1 MEKIDRAEKKDTQ
14 KAKII
19 FLSLAALVAILLVW
33 SVVSMNKARS
43 ERDTARQ
50 EAEMLRQDN
59 AKLEQMAK
67 DLSQENAVL
76 KKKIEQLQVK
86 PKAKPAA
93 KKKTKTATKSSSS
106 KKAAK

>member
-1 MEKIDRAEKKDTQ
+1 MDKIDRTEKKDTQ

-19 FLSLAALVAILLVW
+19 FLSLAALVAILLIW

-43 ERDTARQ
+43 ERDAARQ

-59 AKLEQMAK
+59 AKLEQMVK
-67 DLSQENAVL
+67 DLSQENANY

-86 PKAKPAA
+86 PKAKPAV
-93 KKKTKTATKSSSS
+93 KKKTKATTKSTSS
-106 KKAAK
+106 KKSAR